1 MLFRSGM
8 ADAVSFGTAQRA
20 QVTGLKVSGKTG
32 SVRTPAGLYLAWFAG
47 FTDAAVVT
55 VMLQGRSGGA
65 DAAPVAG
72 RILEAQWKG
81 RL

>member
-1 MLFRSGM
+1 V
-8 ADAVSFGTAQRA
+8 A
-20 QVTGLKVSGKTG
+20 GKTG
-32 SVRTPAGLYLAWFAG
+32 TVRTPAGVYLAWFTG

-55 VMLQGRSGGA
+55 VMVQARSGGA